1 MNLPSHH
8 PNREDSTGANGLS
21 SEGLCAICGDKATG
35 KHYGAVS
42 CDGCKGFFRRTVRKR
57 HAYSCRFNRNCVVDK
72 AQRNTCRSCRFEEC
86 MRRGMKKEAVQN
98 ERDRIRPSG
107 SCAIPDDPLLDA
119 LLSAEAIVRQLRSS
133 VITRTVDARRQA
145 TTCDVTDS
153 MNQQLTLMVEWAKH
167 LQDFQRLPLNTQ
179 VALLRH
185 FSAQHLVMCAA
196 FRSIHLNDVICL
208 TNETCLPKDPPKVPD
223 VNRVAARIV
232 DHLTTPMRKLQM
244 NEIEYVALKAI
255 ALFDPFA
262 KGAED
267 SSREVDETRQKVS
280 TTVQNIQLWY
290 LLENFFLFRFFF
302 TPQVLF
308 WRGETSI
315 FHVLDSLERHVRHI
329 SPYRDTPRR
338 FSNLLLLLPPM
349 LAIARDLIEDVQLA
363 KLFGLASID
372 RLMQE
377 LLLPPDSSTITEK
390 TQ

>member
-1 MNLPSHH
+1 MGNLKDAFSAGRFVDPEGLLPVTALNRIASEGRRRRRRCSTAGLRPVSPVQKFRPYTGHHRQLLVFDRSRAPSCQSRATMNPRPDLVQQEGS
-8 PNREDSTGANGLS
+8 SGMNGLS

-72 AQRNTCRSCRFEEC
+72 AQRNTCRSCRFDEC
-86 MRRGMKKEAVQN
+86 MRRGMRKEAVQS
-98 ERDRIRPSG
+98 ERDRIRPTS
-107 SCAIPDDPLLDA
+107 SCTIPDDPLLDA

-153 MNQQLTLMVEWAKH
+153 MNQQLTLMVEWAKQ
-167 LQDFQRLPLNTQ
+167 LQEFQRLPLNTQ

-196 FRSIHLNDVICL
+196 FRSIHLNDVIYL
-208 TNETCLPKDPPKVPD
+208 TNETCLPRDPPKVPD

-255 ALFDPFA
+255 ALFDPSPVNMWA
-262 KGAED
+262 Y
-267 SSREVDETRQKVS
+267 
-280 TTVQNIQLWY
+280 VQ
-290 LLENFFLFRFFF
+290 R
-302 TPQVLF
+302 
-308 WRGETSI
+308 
-315 FHVLDSLERHVRHI
+315 SLSHLN
-329 SPYRDTPRR
+329 S
-338 FSNLLLLLPPM
+338 
-349 LAIARDLIEDVQLA
+349 
-363 KLFGLASID
+363 
-372 RLMQE
+372 
-377 LLLPPDSSTITEK
+377 
-390 TQ
+390 